1 MTARVAKFT
10 TYSVKREQ
18 DECTASRARA
28 TLQSTQSLMPA
39 MPWYCLRVWTLILRH
54 LYFARVLQ
62 VRLQD
67 VCDTRFDAD
76 GALAYHAVKGC
87 ELVEGQW
94 IAIIGC
100 GGLGHLGM
108 FQSYSP
114 DIACAY
120 NQ

>member
-1 MTARVAKFT
+1 MTARAVKST

-18 DECTASRARA
+18 DGCTVSRARA

-39 MPWYCLRVWTLILRH
+39 MPWYCHRAWTLIPRH

-62 VRLQD
+62 VRLQII
-67 VCDTRFDAD
+67 CDKHLDAD
-76 GALAYHAVKGC
+76 EALAYHAVKGC

-108 FQSYSP
+108 FQ
-114 DIACAY
+114 
-120 NQ
+120 